1 MPADLQNKI
10 VSLNEDI
17 QKFVDNTVKKY
28 PLLKDR
34 VNPITIDANDLT
46 VKRGDNVFKQLGIG
60 LVDQDLGDI
69 KIGSMDDL
77 TIKAN
82 LAEQTFREAVDA
94 GLIDEKIGRQ
104 RLDKFLNVRDK
115 EILKAEQK
123 PIKNLIA
130 SLGPGTCS
138 VFSGKKADG
147 GRIGLATGT
156 PNLDDCYKCCNC
168 SYKLW

>member
-1 MPADLQNKI
+1 MSNVGKKLYIKAKKFIDAGKTVPADLQNKI

-60 LVDQDLGDI
+60 LVDQNLGDI
-69 KIGSMDDL
+69 EIGGIDDL

-82 LAEQTFREAVDA
+82 LAEQTLREAIDS
-94 GLIDEKIGRQ
+94 GLIDEKVDVEISKNEKWYEKGIT
-104 RLDKFLNVRDK
+104 LNV
-115 EILKAEQK
+115 
-123 PIKNLIA
+123 
-130 SLGPGTCS
+130 T
-138 VFSGKKADG
+138 
-147 GRIGLATGT
+147 IGLIVVAVVGYFVYTK
-156 PNLDDCYKCCNC
+156 YVK
-168 SYKLW
+168 K